1 MSSAEDREFV
11 QSLAKGLAVI
21 EAFGPDLPAMTLSE
35 VARKTKLSPGSARRV
50 LRTLQR
56 LGYMQSDGQRFA
68 LAPRTLQLGY
78 AYLASQPFT
87 SLVQPRLA
95 QLTQKVEG
103 SCSVSVL
110 DGTDVVYIARA
121 TNKRLS
127 RDYMSVGTRFPAHA
141 TSPGKVLLAA
151 MPKNEFE
158 RRWGG
163 RKLELL
169 TPGTITSIDR
179 LKAALDEVRKKG
191 WAVNNQETAVGHR
204 SIAVPLR
211 MNDRVVAALGI
222 AGRRARHG
230 EVDGRR
236 LSAASAGRGRP
247 AVGGAHGQRAHR
259 RAGAD
264 ALALIL
270 LRSRRP
276 RARSYGSGSRASS
289 SHRAPPSP
297 VGPERPARRSRSRLG
312 GSEIPPSTAHHRR
325 RSPSIADWALLPRN
339 AHR

>member
-87 SLVQPRLA
+87 SLVQPRLT

-151 MPKNEFE
+151 MPKGEFDK
-158 RRWGG
+158 RWGS
-163 RKLELL
+163 RKLESL
-169 TPGTITSIDR
+169 TPSTITSIDK

-222 AGRRARHG
+222 GCVAARVTVKLM
-230 EVDGRR
+230 VD
-236 LSAASAGRGRP
+236 
-247 AVGGAHGQRAHR
+247 
-259 RAGAD
+259 D
-264 ALALIL
+264 
-270 LRSRRP
+270 
-276 RARSYGSGSRASS
+276 Y
-289 SHRAPPSP
+289 
-297 VGPERPARRSRSRLG
+297 
-312 GSEIPPSTAHHRR
+312 
-325 RSPSIADWALLPRN
+325 LPRLQ
-339 AHR
+339 AAADQLSEVLTASERTGELVLTPWR

>member
-103 SCSVSVL
+103 ICSVSVL

-121 TNKRLS
+121 TNKRI
-127 RDYMSVGTRFPAHA
+127 DTV
-141 TSPGKVLLAA
+141 
-151 MPKNEFE
+151 
-158 RRWGG
+158 
-163 RKLELL
+163 
-169 TPGTITSIDR
+169 TPGAAPEPLTHLDAMLYPCASPVVSLLQHPEETFGRR
-179 LKAALDEVRKKG
+179 LHPPVHERAAAIPPVTPDGGAAVKLDEVALFEAGVALGVDPDPHPCADG
-191 WAVNNQETAVGHR
+191 WQD
-204 SIAVPLR
+204 PLI
-211 MNDRVVAALGI
+211 RVVLVAGI
-222 AGRRARHG
+222 SH
-230 EVDGRR
+230 
-236 LSAASAGRGRP
+236 RGPRD
-247 AVGGAHGQRAHR
+247 AHNV
-259 RAGAD
+259 
-264 ALALIL
+264 ALAHV
-270 LRSRRP
+270 RRVHAWLEVLDHKAHP
-276 RARSYGSGSRASS
+276 R
-289 SHRAPPSP
+289 
-297 VGPERPARRSRSRLG
+297 L
-312 GSEIPPSTAHHRR
+312 
-325 RSPSIADWALLPRN
+325 
-339 AHR
+339 

>member
-151 MPKNEFE
+151 LPK
-158 RRWGG
+158 RRI
-163 RKLELL
+163 R
-169 TPGTITSIDR
+169 
-179 LKAALDEVRKKG
+179 
-191 WAVNNQETAVGHR
+191 Q
-204 SIAVPLR
+204 
-211 MNDRVVAALGI
+211 ALG
-222 AGRRARHG
+222 
-230 EVDGRR
+230 
-236 LSAASAGRGRP
+236 RP
-247 AVGGAHGQRAHR
+247 QA
-259 RAGAD
+259 
-264 ALALIL
+264 
-270 LRSRRP
+270 RSRSP
-276 RARSYGSGSRASS
+276 RARS
-289 SHRAPPSP
+289 
-297 VGPERPARRSRSRLG
+297 
-312 GSEIPPSTAHHRR
+312 PPSTSSRR
-325 RSPSIADWALLPRN
+325 PSTRSGKRVGRSTTRRPPWDIARSQS
-339 AHR
+339 RCG